1 MNRMFWFKTT
11 VLCEIA
17 VGATLSFMLAGC
29 GKSEATAKADSGD
42 TAPPPA
48 QVEPDMDVTNVK
60 VDHPEQFP
68 VVTAGSHAA
77 TTELNAT
84 ANVYPDTAKQVPVIS
99 TATGKVI
106 DIKARVGDEVQKG
119 QLLFTVRS
127 TDIAGAFSDYRHA
140 VAAEK
145 LSKLQLDRAKILL
158 DDGAIPKSQLEIA
171 QTAEDT
177 ALVDVDTTAK
187 HLQVLGVADP
197 NNPSDIISMVAP
209 VSGVIT
215 DQQITNSAAVQ
226 AFAPSNP
233 SPTNPYSTGYPF
245 TISDMSD
252 IWIIC
257 DVFENNLA
265 QIHMDEYVD
274 VRLNAYPNRVFKGRI
289 SNIGQILDP
298 VLHTAKVRLEVPN
311 TDRLM
316 RIGMFASVT
325 FHGDTVGNHALVPS
339 SAILNLH
346 DSNFVY
352 VPGADNHFRRI
363 EVVPGVMMPDKTQ
376 EVVSGIKPGDKV
388 VSNALVLQSTV
399 EQ

>member
-1 MNRMFWFKTT
+1 MNRKFFVSKIWF
-11 VLCEIA
+11 CEIVLGVTA
-17 VGATLSFMLAGC
+17 FWLAGC
-29 GKSEATAKADSGD
+29 GKDTAKADSGD

-68 VVTAGSHAA
+68 VVTAGSHLASA
-77 TTELNAT
+77 ELNAT
-84 ANVYPDTAKQVPVIS
+84 AVVSPDVAKNVPVIS
-99 TATGKVI
+99 TATGRVI
-106 DIKARVGDEVQKG
+106 EIDARVGDEVKKG
-119 QLLFTVRS
+119 QVLFKVRS

-140 VAAEK
+140 IAAEQLAK
-145 LSKLQLDRAKILL
+145 KQLDRSKILL
-158 DDGAIPKSQLEIA
+158 DDGAIPVSTLEIA

-187 HLQVLGVADP
+187 HLQVLGVPDP
-197 NNPSDIISMVAP
+197 NNPTDIISMVAS

-233 SPTNPYSTGYPF
+233 SPTNPFSTGYPF

-252 IWIIC
+252 VWIIV

-265 QIHMDEYVD
+265 QVHMDEYAD

-298 VLHTAKVRLEVPN
+298 NLHTAKIRLEVPN
-311 TDRLM
+311 SDGLM
-316 RIGMFASVT
+316 RIGMFATVT
-325 FHGDTVGNHALVPS
+325 FHGDAVGNHAVVPS

-352 VPGADNHFRRI
+352 APAPDNHFRRI
-363 EVVPGVMMPDKTQ
+363 EVVPGAMLPDKME